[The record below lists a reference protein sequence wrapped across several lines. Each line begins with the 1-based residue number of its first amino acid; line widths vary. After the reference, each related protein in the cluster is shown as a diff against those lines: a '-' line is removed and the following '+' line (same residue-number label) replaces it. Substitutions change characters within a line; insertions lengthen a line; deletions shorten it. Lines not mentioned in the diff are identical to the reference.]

1 MAEDNSGNWRD
12 SLPLD
17 MKTNDTL
24 SKFKDVG
31 SLAKSYLDME
41 RFVSTTGRVPKG
53 DSTNGDEW
61 NSFYKHWGRPEKP
74 GEYKYPDNVPPE
86 YNLNDEFKD
95 QIAGLAHELG
105 LNQKQFDKM
114 IRWGVDT
121 SKGIYDKNNALQT
134 TETEKLKHRW
144 GWSAESNFD
153 RARRTIA
160 TLAGMK
166 ADHPF
171 IQWLEAS
178 GNDHNP
184 VVIEFFYDVS
194 KQLGEDNFVDEET
207 RAQQT
212 EAASAQRR
220 INEIMSDSK
229 GPYWNENDPRHN
241 DVVTEVAKLYQTMTP
256 E

>member
-1 MAEDNSGNWRD
+1 MAEDNSDWRD

-17 MKTNDTL
+17 LKTNDSL

-31 SLAKSYLDME
+31 GLAKSYIDME

-53 DSTNGDEW
+53 DSTNNDDW
-61 NSFYKHWGRPEKP
+61 NTFYKHWGRPEKS
-74 GEYKYPDNVPPE
+74 GDYKYPDNIPQE
-86 YNLNDEFKD
+86 YNLNDEFKG
-95 QIAGLAHELG
+95 QISGLAHELG
-105 LNQKQFDKM
+105 LNQKQFEKM
-114 IRWGVDT
+114 INWGLVT
-121 SKGIYDKNNALQT
+121 SKGIYDRNNTLLNG
-134 TETEKLKHRW
+134 ETEKLKHKW
-144 GWSAESNFD
+144 GWSAESNFE

-171 IQWLEAS
+171 IQWLEAN
-178 GNDHNP
+178 GHDHNP
-184 VVIEFFYDVS
+184 VVIEFFYDIS
-194 KQLGEDNFVDEET
+194 KQLGEDQFVDEET
-207 RAQQT
+207 RQQQT

-220 INEIMSDSK
+220 INEIMADQK

-241 DVVTEVAKLYQTMTP
+241 DVVSEVAKLYQTIQP

>member
-1 MAEDNSGNWRD
+1 MAEDNSDWRE

-17 MKTNDTL
+17 MKTNDSL

-31 SLAKSYLDME
+31 SLAKSYVDME
-41 RFVSTTGRVPKG
+41 RFVSSTGRIPKS
-53 DSTNGDEW
+53 DSTNPEEW
-61 NSFYKHWGRPEKP
+61 NGFYKHWGRPEKATD
-74 GEYKYPDNVPPE
+74 YKYPDVPPE
-86 YNLNDEFKD
+86 YNLTDEYKTK
-95 QIAGLAHELG
+95 ISGLAHELG

-114 IRWGVDT
+114 MQWGVDT
-121 SKGIYDKNNALQT
+121 SKGIYEQQRNAVASSTENLKN
-134 TETEKLKHRW
+134 KW

-171 IQWLEAS
+171 IQWLES
-178 GNDHNP
+178 TGNDRNP

-194 KQLGEDNFVDEET
+194 KQLGEDSFVDEET
-207 RAQQT
+207 RTQQT

-220 INEIMSDSK
+220 INEIMADAN
-229 GPYWNENDPRHN
+229 GPYWNGNDPRHN
-241 DVVTEVAKLYQTMTP
+241 DAVTEVAKLYQTLSP

>member
-1 MAEDNSGNWRD
+1 MAEDNNDWRE

-17 MKTNDTL
+17 MKTNDSL

-41 RFVSTTGRVPKG
+41 RFVSTTGRVPKA
-53 DSTNGDEW
+53 DSANSEEW
-61 NSFYKHWGRPEKP
+61 NGFYKHWGRPEKAD
-74 GEYKYPDNVPPE
+74 EYKYPDNVPAE
-86 YNLNDEFKD
+86 YNLNDEFKG
-95 QIAGLAHELG
+95 QISSLAHELG

-114 IRWGVDT
+114 ITWGVTT
-121 SKGIYDKNNALQT
+121 SKGIYDKQNT
-134 TETEKLKHRW
+134 TLAAETEKLKHKW
-144 GWSAESNFD
+144 GWSAESNFE

-171 IQWLEAS
+171 IQWLES
-178 GNDHNP
+178 TGNDHNP
-184 VVIEFFYDVS
+184 VVIEFFYDIS

-207 RAQQT
+207 RVQQT

-220 INEIMSDSK
+220 INEIMADMK
-229 GPYWNENDPRHN
+229 GPYWNEQDPRHN
-241 DVVTEVAKLYQTMTP
+241 DVVTEVAKLYQTMNQ

>member
-1 MAEDNSGNWRD
+1 MAEDNSDWRE

-17 MKTNDTL
+17 MKTNDSL
-24 SKFKDVG
+24 SKFKNVEG
-31 SLAKSYLDME
+31 LAKSYLDME
-41 RFVSTTGRVPKG
+41 RFVSTTGRVPKADSADG
-53 DSTNGDEW
+53 DW
-61 NSFYKHWGRPEKP
+61 NNFYKHWGRPDNAKD
-74 GEYKYPDNVPPE
+74 YKYPEVPAE
-86 YNLNDEFKD
+86 YNLNDEFKG
-95 QIAGLAHELG
+95 QISGLAHELG

-114 IRWGVDT
+114 INWGLAT
-121 SKGIYDKNNALQT
+121 SKGVYDRQN
-134 TETEKLKHRW
+134 TEIASKTEELKHKW

-171 IQWLEAS
+171 IQWLEAN
-178 GNDHNP
+178 GHDRNP

-194 KQLGEDNFVDEET
+194 KQLGEDQFVDEET

-220 INEIMSDSK
+220 INEIMADTK

-241 DVVTEVAKLYQTMTP
+241 DVVTEVAKLYQTLTP